1 MSMVP
6 SVAPDRQSHQG
17 RKSMTAVPFA
27 SPRAPRETSRPV
39 DDFRPYAPTAAAPII
54 DGVHCSTVE
63 NGTGF

>member
-1 MSMVP
+1 
-6 SVAPDRQSHQG
+6 
-17 RKSMTAVPFA
+17 MTAVPFA

>member
-1 MSMVP
+1 MVP

-17 RKSMTAVPFA
+17 RKTMATVPFG
-27 SPRAPRETSRPV
+27 SQPSFRKTSRPGG
-39 DDFRPYAPTAAAPII
+39 DFRPYVPTAAAPII